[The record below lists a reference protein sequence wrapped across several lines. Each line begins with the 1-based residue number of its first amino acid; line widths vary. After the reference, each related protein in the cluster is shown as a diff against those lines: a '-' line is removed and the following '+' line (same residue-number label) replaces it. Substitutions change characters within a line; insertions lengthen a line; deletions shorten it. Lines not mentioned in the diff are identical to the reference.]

1 MKNQMGK
8 IQSGVLTGVVLAV
21 AIGAGV
27 VAFFLFDASGTKKT
41 LGPEYT
47 YDITQYAKIDPSLIL
62 YQQTGKFIQTDF
74 QITHAIALDGDG
86 NIYVAGDSKVAQY
99 DSAGK
104 LLKTIELPKEPTC
117 IEIDLD
123 GNLIVGMSNVIV
135 ILDSQGNTIQEWTA
149 PTAVSLQTSIA
160 VDKDHIFAA
169 DALNKLVWCYDRAGN
184 VIEKIGQKDADR
196 NIPGIVVPSPY
207 FDIAMYPDGLLR
219 VVNPGRHWIEAY
231 TTDGHR
237 EWHWGRA
244 GIDIEGFSGCCNP
257 VALAVLPDGGFVTAE
272 KGLVRV
278 KIYDADGEFVGVVAG
293 PDQLGWI
300 EPLRVCETPEECKA
314 KGFDVAVDKA
324 GRIYVLDTLRNVV
337 RIFERNKSAA
347 ARAAR

>member
-1 MKNQMGK
+1 MKNKTAK
-8 IQSGVLTGVVLAV
+8 IHSGLLTGLVLAV

-27 VAFFLFDASGTKKT
+27 VAFFLFDASPDKT
-41 LGPEYT
+41 SLPSEYT
-47 YDITQYAKIDPSLIL
+47 YDIEQYAKIDPSLIL
-62 YQQTGKFIQTDF
+62 YQQTGEPIATDF
-74 QITHAIALDGDG
+74 EITHAIVLDGDG
-86 NIYVAGDSKVAQY
+86 NIYIAGDSKVVQY

-104 LLKTIELPKEPTC
+104 VLNEIELPKEPTC

-123 GNLIVGMSNVIV
+123 GNLIAGMSNVIA
-135 ILDSQGNTIQEWTA
+135 ILDSQGETVQEWMA

-169 DALNKLVWCYDRAGN
+169 DALNKLVWCYDRKGN
-184 VIEKIGQKDADR
+184 VVEKIGQKDADR

-231 TTDGHR
+231 TTDGDR
-237 EWHWGRA
+237 EWYWGRA
-244 GIDIEGFSGCCNP
+244 GVDIEGFSGCCNP
-257 VALAVLPDGGFVTAE
+257 VALAVLPDGGFVTVE

-278 KIYDADGEFVGVVAG
+278 KVYDAEGEFIGVVAG
-293 PDQLGWI
+293 PDELGWI
-300 EPLRVCETPEECKA
+300 DPLRVCKTPEECKA

-324 GRIYVLDTLRNVV
+324 GRIYVLDTLRNMV
-337 RIFERNKSAA
+337 RIFEKK
-347 ARAAR
+347 

>member
-1 MKNQMGK
+1 MRNRTGK
-8 IQSGVLTGVVLAV
+8 IQSGVLTGIVLAV

-47 YDITQYAKIDPSLIL
+47 YDIEKYAKIDSSLIL
-62 YQQTGKFIQTDF
+62 YQQTGEPIATDF
-74 QITHAIALDGDG
+74 QTTHAIALDGAG
-86 NIYVAGDSKVAQY
+86 NIYIAGDSKVVQY

-104 LLKTIELPKEPTC
+104 LLKKIELPKEPTC
-117 IEIDLD
+117 IEIDVD
-123 GNLIVGMSNVIV
+123 GNLIVGMSNVIA
-135 ILDSQGNTIQEWTA
+135 ILDSQGKTVQEWTA

-160 VDKDHIFAA
+160 ADKDYVFAA
-169 DALNKLVWCYDRAGN
+169 DALNKLVWCYDREGN
-184 VIEKIGQKDADR
+184 VVNKLGQKDVDR

-231 TTDGHR
+231 TVDGDR
-237 EWHWGRA
+237 EWFWGTS
-244 GIDIEGFSGCCNP
+244 GVDIKGFSGCCNP
-257 VALAVLPDGGFVTAE
+257 VSLAILPDGGFVTAE

-278 KIYDADGEFVGVVAG
+278 KVYGADGEFVGVVAG

-300 EPLRVCETPEECKA
+300 EPLRVCKTPEECKA

-324 GRIYVLDTLRNVV
+324 GRVYILDTLRNVV
-337 RIFERNKSAA
+337 RIFEKK
-347 ARAAR
+347 